1 MKNKKRKISLI
12 FVLIFSCFVFS
23 TCGFSDT
30 GRTERDAG
38 FNIRTGQIKTV
49 SDLKAI
55 KNVAIAEINE
65 FTLAAADSSDV
76 REALDDGTTLVVNN
90 ISDEG
95 VEKLSEDLNLVFYP
109 KEKNSMQTTYGAVIR
124 KELSGEY
131 SISEVMA
138 EVAKREFLGRVIEPS
153 EQDVKRTLAWIAEN
167 GQIDLTDMYYTLEA
181 EDCRKSELI
190 KNAGTAG
197 LGSASLLGSD
207 FYHDRM
213 LLSLYTSATEENFTS
228 YDVQSYRLAGIDVSL
243 VGLKLKTVGTTT
255 YNAFAAD
262 FIVGGD
268 SSNGC
273 KIVKS
278 HGKLGT
284 PSSSRYSV
292 FGEMLQSDSNQTIN
306 HLNDNQYSKWWEVT
320 PNNPAAGG
328 SYRISPNLLVEL
340 KDGTTTKGTI
350 KATFSYI
357 KVNNGLASNWV
368 SDVDKVLS
376 FSYKN
381 HAKVS

>member
-1 MKNKKRKISLI
+1 
-12 FVLIFSCFVFS
+12 
-23 TCGFSDT
+23 
-30 GRTERDAG
+30 
-38 FNIRTGQIKTV
+38 
-49 SDLKAI
+49 
-55 KNVAIAEINE
+55 
-65 FTLAAADSSDV
+65 
-76 REALDDGTTLVVNN
+76 
-90 ISDEG
+90 
-95 VEKLSEDLNLVFYP
+95 
-109 KEKNSMQTTYGAVIR
+109 MQTTYGAVIR
-124 KELSGEY
+124 KALSGEY

-213 LLSLYTSATEENFTS
+213 ILSLYTSATEEDFTS
-228 YDVQSYRLAGIDVSL
+228 YDVPSYRLAGIDVLL

-273 KIVKS
+273 KIVKY

-284 PSSSRYSV
+284 PSSSRYSI
-292 FGEMLQSDSNQTIN
+292 FGETLIPDSNQTITVSLNAQPWSVSGGLQYSYSYNTGGQNIVN